1 MLRTREQQ
9 SCILSFNS
17 VCLLNLSWEFFFQFE
32 FRCILYEFLNGKT
45 WSLDQ
50 EWIKWTGKVYWS
62 GSTWRIIKKK
72 SKVICKM
79 ASLIFHLLLLVDLC
93 LLISGANLP
102 TVTVSKVPTQ
112 TIRFPNDNNVTTS
125 TVAATTTLLTT
136 SPTTTTTTTS
146 TIKPTKPKNVQIIGN
161 YSVAVQHVTQD
172 TEELVVKA
180 TPLLELLNILRQLPN
195 EKLLELYPKLLDET
209 KNGPYRT
216 TSTESVLD
224 ILNDIRENPTTSATT
239 TSTTATT
246 TTMQSTSVVENT
258 TTVTTT
264 PVTTYSNKTSTSTLE
279 YTKDNSTGI
288 A

>member
-1 MLRTREQQ
+1 
-9 SCILSFNS
+9 
-17 VCLLNLSWEFFFQFE
+17 
-32 FRCILYEFLNGKT
+32 
-45 WSLDQ
+45 
-50 EWIKWTGKVYWS
+50 
-62 GSTWRIIKKK
+62 
-72 SKVICKM
+72 M
-79 ASLIFHLLLLVDLC
+79 ASLILHLLLLVDLC

-125 TVAATTTLLTT
+125 TVATTTTLLTT

-161 YSVAVQHVTQD
+161 YSVAVQHVTED